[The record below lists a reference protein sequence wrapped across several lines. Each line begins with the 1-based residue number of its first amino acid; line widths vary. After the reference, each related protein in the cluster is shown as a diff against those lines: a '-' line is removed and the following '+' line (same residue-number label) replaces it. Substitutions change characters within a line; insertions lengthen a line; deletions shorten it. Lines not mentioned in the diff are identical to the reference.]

1 MTSNETWIIVVA
13 TITLS
18 FYFIVLFATFHNVFK
33 YLYLGDRVILSN
45 VQLTAFY
52 LNAIAV
58 LMLRIT

>member
-18 FYFIVLFATFHNVFK
+18 FYFIVLLAAFHNVIK

-45 VQLTAFY
+45 VQLTSFY
-52 LNAIAV
+52 LNAIVV